1 MSYPFTTPYAPKIEP
16 VKIEPIIIE
25 FEPPRKTT
33 KISKMYIL
41 YFILF
46 VVLIYYF
53 RQPLFNSVVAN
64 FHKKENGVMQ
74 VYFQDSFLNTE
85 LRSILGLNKN
95 SIITTKILENITG
108 SLLLRDKRISN
119 IIGLDHITKISELN
133 LSMNMIKDIPSYYE
147 PKLYGFYN
155 LQISVFDSMKNLQYL
170 DLSSNMIV
178 DVSMLKNCV
187 GLKRL
192 NLSNNKIKSIKTF
205 SSLIHLNYL
214 NLANNL
220 ISNIKALTKLKLEE
234 LNISYNMIDL
244 KDKKQNKYIDKIK
257 NNKKFVYQPQ
267 K

>member
-1 MSYPFTTPYAPKIEP
+1 
-16 VKIEPIIIE
+16 
-25 FEPPRKTT
+25 
-33 KISKMYIL
+33 
-41 YFILF
+41 
-46 VVLIYYF
+46 
-53 RQPLFNSVVAN
+53 
-64 FHKKENGVMQ
+64 
-74 VYFQDSFLNTE
+74 
-85 LRSILGLNKN
+85 
-95 SIITTKILENITG
+95 
-108 SLLLRDKRISN
+108 
-119 IIGLDHITKISELN
+119 
-133 LSMNMIKDIPSYYE
+133 MNMIKDIPSYYE

-220 ISNIKALTKLKLEE
+220 ISNIRALTKLKKLEE

-244 KDKKQNKYIDKIK
+244 KKQNKYIDKIN